1 MATPSLREIAES
13 LPRDEGLR
21 AALAPHLIPGP
32 APHSPAWV
40 WVEAV
45 EAAGTLSVLSLH
57 GPGLEALR
65 ADLLALDG
73 RCWADGGDL
82 GPALARSAA
91 RLDAALGLEPLADL
105 ARRYGLPEAAFAE
118 AEGTLIAQDGLP
130 DELLGLTVTTRAGG

>member
-45 EAAGTLSVLSLH
+45 EAAGLLSVLSLS
-57 GPGLEALR
+57 GPGLETLR

-73 RCWADGGDL
+73 RCWADGSDL
-82 GPALARSAA
+82 GPELARSAA

-105 ARRYGLPEAAFAE
+105 AARYGLPEAAFSQF
-118 AEGTLIAQDGLP
+118 EGTLTAQEGLP
-130 DELLGLTVTTRAGG
+130 DELLGLTLTIRAGG